1 MSLIRDLSNLG
12 QLPPEKT
19 SNSVSFSET
28 SDRNE
33 THRKDKPSSKRKSH

>member
-1 MSLIRDLSNLG
+1 MSFIRDLNISG
-12 QLPPEKT
+12 QLQSEKT

-33 THRKDKPSSKRKSH
+33 TFKMDKETYKRK